1 MSFICNYIYCSPPSI
16 LSKNR
21 IIALNFLT
29 VCTHPL
35 QNNDP
40 TLDKRIPESNEILL
54 EKFVKTFKIAKQ
66 VYQLIWRAFKI
77 ILVGQ

>member
-1 MSFICNYIYCSPPSI
+1 MSFICNYIYCRPPSI
-16 LSKNR
+16 SKNR

-40 TLDKRIPESNEILL
+40 TLDKRILESNEISL
-54 EKFVKTFKIAKQ
+54 EKCVKTFKIAKQ